1 MKKELLNV
9 IIPSGI
15 FIVMIVILSFFLG
28 REVKSNRELQKNNS
42 EIKMKLNEGIVFK
55 SKYDSLQRKY
65 MLDSIAFVNK
75 IEEVSSVV
83 KIKYEIIKEGLDK
96 MTPEQSIEY
105 FYART
110 ISKTPDSI
118 EIKGDSSLVPNLS
131 IKGANLLFVE
141 RDYYKEKSDT
151 LDSAVKLA
159 RVALVSQIELS
170 KVKDNVI
177 ENQNYKLNLI
187 KGELNSLSDKNSK
200 LTKKLKRNRKLA
212 IISTTGFVS
221 LIALEILL

>member
-42 EIKMKLNEGIVFK
+42 EMKMKLNESIGFK
-55 SKYDSLQRKY
+55 GKYDSLQRKY
-65 MLDSIAFVNK
+65 MLDSIAFVSK
-75 IEEVSSVV
+75 IKEVSSVV

-105 FYART
+105 FYLRT
-110 ISKTPDSI
+110 INKTPDSI
-118 EIKGDSSLVPNLS
+118 DIKGDSSLVPNLA

-151 LDSAVKLA
+151 LNSAVKLA